1 MEFAELADLM
11 EKRVSVRQ
19 FRPDPVPPGDVRE
32 MVRLASLAPSPN
44 NQQPWRF
51 VAVTRKALLREMAG
65 AVSAR
70 LQALLPEPA
79 SEDAR
84 RARQRV
90 EWFSTFFADAP
101 LVMAVTRLPYT
112 SVVARALSGSSLSA
126 ADINALRGHP
136 DVQSIGA
143 AIEHLLLAAT
153 ALGYGSC
160 WLSGPLVAR
169 EALEALL
176 GIEAPQQL
184 AALVAV
190 GVPAAAPGTEHD
202 RRPVDDILRFLD

>member
-1 MEFAELADLM
+1 MEFSELV

-19 FRPDPVPPGDVRE
+19 FASDAVPPAHVRE
-32 MVRLASLAPSPN
+32 MVRLAGLAPSPN

-51 VAVTRKALLREMAG
+51 IAVTRKALLRDMAA
-65 AVSAR
+65 AVRQR
-70 LQALLPEPA
+70 LQVLLPEPA
-79 SEDAR
+79 SDDAR
-84 RARQRV
+84 RAVQRV

-101 LVMAVTRLPYT
+101 LVVAVTRQPYA
-112 SVVARALSGSSLSA
+112 SVIARTLSGSSLTA
-126 ADINALRGHP
+126 DDINAMRGHP

-153 ALGYGSC
+153 SLGYGSC
-160 WLSGPLVAR
+160 WLSGPLIAR

-176 GIEAPQQL
+176 GVEAPQQL

-190 GVPAAAPGTEHD
+190 GVPAGPTAAGHD
-202 RRPVDDILRFLD
+202 RRPVDDILRYLD

>member
-1 MEFAELADLM
+1 MEFAELV

-19 FRPDPVPPGDVRE
+19 FRPDAVPPDHIRE

-51 VAVTRKALLREMAG
+51 IAVTRRPLLQEMAD
-65 AVSAR
+65 AVRAR
-70 LQALLPEPA
+70 LGSLLPKPLT
-79 SEDAR
+79 EDAR
-84 RARQRV
+84 RAAQRV

-101 LVMAVTRLPYT
+101 LVMAVTRQPYQ
-112 SVVARALSGSSLSA
+112 SVIARAVAGSSLSA
-126 ADINALRGHP
+126 ADINAMRGHP

-153 ALGYGSC
+153 ELGYGSC
-160 WLSGPLVAR
+160 WLSGPLIAR

-176 GIEAPQQL
+176 GVEAPEQL

-190 GVPAAAPGTEHD
+190 GVPAVDPAIGHD
-202 RRPVDDILRFLD
+202 RKPAGEILRFID

>member
-1 MEFAELADLM
+1 MGFAELV

-19 FRPDPVPPGDVRE
+19 FRPDPVAPDHIRK

-51 VAVTRKALLREMAG
+51 IAVTRRALLGEMAS
-65 AVSAR
+65 AVRAR
-70 LQALLPEPA
+70 LHALLPEPE
-79 SEDAR
+79 SEGAR
-84 RARQRV
+84 RAGQRV

-101 LVMAVTRLPYT
+101 LVLAVVRQPYE
-112 SVVARALSGSSLSA
+112 SVIARAVAGSSPSA
-126 ADINALRGHP
+126 AEINAMRGYP

-153 ALGYGSC
+153 ELGYGSC

-202 RRPVDDILRFLD
+202 RRPVDEILSFLD

>member
-1 MEFAELADLM
+1 MDFAELV
-11 EKRVSVRQ
+11 ERRVSVRQ
-19 FRPDPVPPGDVRE
+19 FRPDPVPPEHVRE

-51 VAVTRKALLREMAG
+51 IAVTRRPLLQEMAA
-65 AVSAR
+65 AVRAR
-70 LQALLPEPA
+70 LQALLPPA
-79 SEDAR
+79 MSEDSR
-84 RARQRV
+84 RAAQRV

-101 LVMAVTRLPYT
+101 LLIAVTRQPYE
-112 SVVARALSGSSLSA
+112 SVIARAVAGSSLSA
-126 ADINALRGHP
+126 ADVNAMRGYP

-153 ALGYGSC
+153 GLGYGSC
-160 WLSGPLVAR
+160 WLSGPLIAR

-176 GIEAPQQL
+176 GVEAPGQL

-190 GVPAAAPGTEHD
+190 GLPAAAPNEGHD
-202 RRPVDDILRFLD
+202 RRPVEEILRFLD

>member
-1 MEFAELADLM
+1 MEFAELV

-19 FRPDPVPPGDVRE
+19 FRPDPLPPEHVRE
-32 MVRLASLAPSPN
+32 MVRLAGLAPSPN

-51 VAVTRKALLREMAG
+51 VAVSRKALLQEMAD
-65 AVSAR
+65 AVRSR
-70 LQALLPEPA
+70 LRALLPVTM

-84 RARQRV
+84 RAAQRV

-101 LVMAVTRLPYT
+101 LVMAVTRQPYE
-112 SVVARALSGSSLSA
+112 SVIARAVAGSSLSA
-126 ADINALRGHP
+126 ADFNAMRGYP

-153 ALGYGSC
+153 GLGYATC

-176 GIEAPQQL
+176 GVQPPQQR

-190 GVPAAAPGTEHD
+190 GLAAVPPIGGHD
-202 RRPVDDILRFLD
+202 RLPVDDILRFLD

>member
-1 MEFAELADLM
+1 MEFAELV

-19 FRPDPVPPGDVRE
+19 FRPDLVALAHVRE

-51 VAVTRKALLREMAG
+51 IAVTRKRLLREMAD
-65 AVSAR
+65 AVRAR
-70 LQALLPEPA
+70 LKDLLPASA

-84 RARQRV
+84 RAAQRV

-101 LVMAVTRLPYT
+101 LVMAVTRQPYE
-112 SVVARALSGSSLSA
+112 SVIARALAASSMSA
-126 ADINALRGHP
+126 AEINAMRGHP
-136 DVQSIGA
+136 DIQSIGA
-143 AIEHLLLAAT
+143 AVEHLILAAT
-153 ALGYGSC
+153 GFGYGTC

-169 EALEALL
+169 EALETLL
-176 GIEAPQQL
+176 GVEAPQQL

-190 GVPAAAPGTEHD
+190 GLPAGPPDGGHD
-202 RRPVDDILRFLD
+202 RRPVDEILRFLD

>member
-1 MEFAELADLM
+1 MEFAALV

-19 FRPDPVPPGDVRE
+19 FTPDAVPADHIRG

-51 VAVTRKALLREMAG
+51 IAVTRKPLLQEMADL
-65 AVSAR
+65 VRVR
-70 LQALLPEPA
+70 LRALVPA
-79 SEDAR
+79 TLSEDAR
-84 RARQRV
+84 RAAQRV

-101 LVMAVTRLPYT
+101 LVIAVVRRPYR
-112 SVVARALSGSSLSA
+112 SVMARAVEGASLSA
-126 ADINALRGHP
+126 ADINAMRGYP

-153 ALGYGSC
+153 ELGYGSC
-160 WLSGPLVAR
+160 WLSGPLIAR
-169 EALEALL
+169 EALEPLL
-176 GIEAPQQL
+176 GITAPDQL

-190 GVPAAAPGTEHD
+190 GLSAVPPNEGHD
-202 RRPVDDILRFLD
+202 RRTVDEILQFLE